1 MRLSQFTEN
10 KALADTE
17 KVIAKNFS
25 PERSAVKDKIVSL
38 VRDVMMGKGDRMQ
51 QAMEI
56 TALTKSELEAKSMD
70 PDLEVGVNQ
79 NLGMLKRAMEKV
91 VGAKIVDDIT
101 EQELEEYK
109 STAQLRND
117 AMFAALARLQD
128 KKKEKESPVKKIE
141 LPKQL
146 DLFKA
151 NEARE
156 IDPKKMQAY
165 MDFKKE
171 KGIDGSSVRMA
182 VDNPDL
188 PETKRLMT
196 NADFAKA
203 VKMYKSALKES
214 LELDEEKGDYVISLK
229 GKEMFRGKSEKDA
242 RSAFHKLRKEHGTDV
257 KVKVEESSEPQAI
270 TEEEFDVLAEK
281 KDACYRKVKARYK
294 VWPSAYASGAL
305 VQCRK
310 VGAANWGNKS
320 KKKKKK

>member
-109 STAQLRND
+109 STARLRND

-128 KKKEKESPVKKIE
+128 KKKEKQKPKTIE
-141 LPKQL
+141 IPKQL

-196 NADFAKA
+196 NDDFAKA

-214 LELDEEKGDYVISLK
+214 
-229 GKEMFRGKSEKDA
+229 
-242 RSAFHKLRKEHGTDV
+242 T
-257 KVKVEESSEPQAI
+257 EPQAI